1 MDLRILSVGTFDG
14 ISNTC
19 LFRHNALK
27 RLAKRVDEVNTSPRN
42 NTWWQKLDL
51 LFRICYHLFLWG
63 LPIPLPERRNEN
75 RKIKELIDA
84 NTYDVVWI
92 DKGVTIKASTLRY
105 IKTYSPRT
113 KIISY
118 SPDNM
123 AKRHNQ
129 SLQYLRG
136 LHLYDYVINT
146 KSYITEELKEL
157 GAKEVIFVNQT
168 FEVSFHY
175 PRDLSSEDKKRLGGD
190 VGFIGSWEK
199 ERCDSILY
207 LAKHGINVRVWGDAA
222 WQAYKGKY
230 PHLKIE
236 NTGLFNEDYAKAF
249 CAFKINL
256 CFLRK
261 MNDDLQTTRTVEIP
275 ACGGF
280 MLAERTNEHL
290 TLFNAGTE
298 ADFFGSNEELLALC
312 RKYLEDDRL
321 REQIAEAGRR
331 RTEIGNYSNDGMVRS
346 ILMRVTKR

>member
-19 LFRHNALK
+19 LFRHNAIK
-27 RLAKRVDEVNTSPRN
+27 RLAQRVDEVNTSPQN
-42 NTWWQKLDL
+42 NTWWQRLDL

-92 DKGVTIKASTLRY
+92 DKGVTIKPSTLHY
-105 IKTYSPRT
+105 IKTHSPKTR
-113 KIISY
+113 IISY

-129 SLQYLRG
+129 SLQYLKG

-146 KSYITEELKEL
+146 KSYITEELKGL

-230 PHLKIE
+230 PNLIIE
-236 NTGLFNEDYAKAF
+236 DTGLFDEDYARVF
-249 CAFKINL
+249 RAFKINL

-290 TLFNAGTE
+290 ALFNAGTE
-298 ADFFGSNEELLALC
+298 ADFFSSNEELLALC
-312 RKYLEDDRL
+312 QKYLEDDGL